1 MSKDSF
7 LWEGHDRYVTRL
19 KDLTLGS
26 STVLFYRE
34 RKSHQGIGKLKQI
47 ERLGARM
54 VDQAFLDELSELEG
68 LEELKLEG
76 VSAGDLSPISN
87 LKNLRTLRLRD
98 VSEISNFEVV
108 IDLPN
113 LEGLYIENA
122 KHLHALDVLGG
133 LQHIRRLGVEGGM
146 YNSQRLASLAP
157 LAKLK
162 GLEELYMSSVSLDDK
177 VLSYLIDLPR
187 LKVLRC
193 ARFAPKSEF
202 DNLRNYMPHLEC
214 DWCDNYEIMVS
225 PN

>member
-7 LWEGHDRYVTRL
+7 LWEGYDRYVTRL
-19 KDLTLGS
+19 KDLSAGS

-54 VDQAFLDELSELEG
+54 VNQAFLDELSDLEG
-68 LEELKLEG
+68 LTELKLEG
-76 VSAGDLSPISN
+76 VSAGDLRPISQ
-87 LKNLRTLRLRD
+87 LRNLRTLRLRD
-98 VSEISNFEVV
+98 VSEISNFEAVL
-108 IDLPN
+108 DLPN

-122 KHLHALDVLGG
+122 KHLHALDFLGG
-133 LQHIRRLGVEGGM
+133 LQHIKRLGVEGGM
-146 YNSQRLASLAP
+146 YKSQRLASLAP

-177 VLSYLIDLPR
+177 ALSYLTRLPR

-202 DNLRNYMPHLEC
+202 DSLRSCMPHLEC
-214 DWCDNYEIMVS
+214 EWCDEYEITV
-225 PN
+225 